1 MKTCAENQPCPCGRT
16 GQQARAL
23 AFSKC
28 CGQWLGGAA
37 AAPDAHALMRSRY
50 SAFVLERD
58 VYLLQTWHASARPAS
73 IEFDADVR
81 WLGLEVRH
89 FSPPSPMEPNHAQVE
104 FVARQRP
111 PGGRAVR
118 LHENS
123 DFVLE
128 DGRWFYLSGAM
139 QDA

>member
-1 MKTCAENQPCPCGRT
+1 MKTCPDRSPCPCGRMDPQ
-16 GQQARAL
+16 GRAL
-23 AFSKC
+23 TYGQC
-28 CGQWLGGAA
+28 CGPWLEAGQS
-37 AAPDAHALMRSRY
+37 APDAHTLMRSRY

-58 VYLLQTWHASARPAS
+58 VYLLQTWHASTRPAR
-73 IEFDADVR
+73 IEFDVDVR

-89 FSPPSPMEPNHAQVE
+89 FSPPSPMDPNHAQVE
-104 FVARQRP
+104 FVARQRQ

-118 LHENS
+118 LHESS

-128 DGRWFYLSGAM
+128 EGRWFYLSGAM